1 MYNIKIQD
9 VNNLRQKI
17 KNLEG
22 KEKQFFEDLIDYYES
37 GLRNIDDYFDE
48 NPLFIAG
55 VEKCGISYCT
65 CEFLGGA
72 LQFYDTHN
80 YYYVD
85 THEIA
90 NAIVNDSSR
99 FKQYINSLN
108 HINELY
114 ENKKYDIML
123 TDLG

>member
-1 MYNIKIQD
+1 MYKIKIRD
-9 VNNLRQKI
+9 VNDLRQKI
-17 KNLEG
+17 KSLEG
-22 KEKQFFEDLIDYYES
+22 KEKQFFEELIDYYES
-37 GLRNIDDYFDE
+37 DLRNVDDYFDE

-55 VEKCGISYCT
+55 VEKCGISYCV

-72 LQFYDTHN
+72 LQFYDMHN

-85 THEIA
+85 TREIA